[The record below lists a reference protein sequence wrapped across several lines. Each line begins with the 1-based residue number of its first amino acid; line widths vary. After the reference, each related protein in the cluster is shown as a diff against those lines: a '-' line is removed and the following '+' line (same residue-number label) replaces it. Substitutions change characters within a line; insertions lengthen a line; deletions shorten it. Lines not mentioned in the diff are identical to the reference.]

1 MGLERGETF
10 GGAPGGGLPKAVGHE
25 CDVRL
30 SLLRAVTTEVP
41 PGATLPEEPTGMVTL
56 ANGVLP
62 AYAGLDYFVR
72 KVPMKNATVAHML
85 YWERPQGG
93 RVFHAGSLGSGW
105 GLSVDPKFQTLIRNV
120 LHHFGVQRPVEPE
133 ESGG

>member
-1 MGLERGETF
+1 MTNPNDPHDADFR
-10 GGAPGGGLPKAVGHE
+10 
-25 CDVRL
+25 
-30 SLLRAVTTEVP
+30 
-41 PGATLPEEPTGMVTL
+41 ATLPEEPTGMVTL